1 MSESSQIFV
10 GEVHLTL
17 KDIFLSL
24 AAQLPGKLLTY
35 ALIGAIG
42 GIIIGGVQSLDSF
55 VAIAFFGTLAFM
67 TVFMG
72 LFAIIMVPINTLI
85 CVFRLSSEHK
95 HCVYTLDKTGHKIVD
110 HSGMNFGISWQQIE
124 WAKITKHAIHLQVK
138 KVGMRWIP
146 LRAYSAEEHL
156 ALPEF
161 LAEHTQLKS

>member
-10 GEVHLTL
+10 GEVHLTW

-24 AAQLPGKLLTY
+24 AAHLPVKLLTY
-35 ALIGAIG
+35 SLIGAIM
-42 GIIIGGVQSLDSF
+42 GIIIGGIQSIDSF
-55 VAIAFFGTLAFM
+55 VAIAFFGTLAFT

-85 CVFRLSSEHK
+85 CVFRLSSEQK
-95 HCVYTLDKTGHKIVD
+95 HCVYTLDKTGHNIAD
-110 HSGMNFGISWQQIE
+110 HSGMTLGISWQQIE
-124 WAKITKHAIHLQVK
+124 WAKIKKHAILLQVK

-156 ALPEF
+156 ALPAF
-161 LAEHTQLKS
+161 LAAHTQLKS